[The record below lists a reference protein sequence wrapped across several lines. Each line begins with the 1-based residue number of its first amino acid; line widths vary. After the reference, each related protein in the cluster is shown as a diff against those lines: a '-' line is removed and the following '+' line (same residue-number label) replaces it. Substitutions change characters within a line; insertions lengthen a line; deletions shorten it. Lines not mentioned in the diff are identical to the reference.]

1 MSNKKIK
8 NAQKNSCNRI
18 QFKSKLEKT
27 IYQTLVEKGYSPLY
41 EPETILLWD
50 SFIPQ
55 TPFYDRETD
64 NPYKKRTEKETK
76 KSFRRLVL
84 KTDKIIGI
92 RYTPDFYFKYKD
104 LDVWIESKGFENDI
118 FYIKKKLFRKYLDNK
133 LEKEG
138 IKSIFFE
145 VYTKNQLLQALDII
159 KEYTTNEE

>member
-64 NPYKKRTEKETK
+64 NQYKKRTEKETK

-84 KTDKIIGI
+84 KTDKIICI
-92 RYTPDFYFKYKD
+92 
-104 LDVWIESKGFENDI
+104 
-118 FYIKKKLFRKYLDNK
+118 
-133 LEKEG
+133 
-138 IKSIFFE
+138 
-145 VYTKNQLLQALDII
+145 
-159 KEYTTNEE
+159 NED

>member
-1 MSNKKIK
+1 MSTNNYPDILALLKD
-8 NAQKNSCNRI
+8 
-18 QFKSKLEKT
+18 
-27 IYQTLVEKGYSPLY
+27 
-41 EPETILLWD
+41 ETIANSIDKAEIYRKLLNIATYYNGLYPIERNSLLD
-50 SFIPQ
+50 KQQYYII
-55 TPFYDRETD
+55 T
-64 NPYKKRTEKETK
+64 KEGAST
-76 KSFRRLVL
+76 LC
-84 KTDKIIGI
+84 
-92 RYTPDFYFKYKD
+92 FKYKD

>member
-64 NPYKKRTEKETK
+64 NQYKKRTEKETK

-104 LDVWIESKGFENDI
+104 LDVYIEAKGIENDV
-118 FYIKKKLFRKYLDNK
+118 FYIKKKLFRYFLDQK
-133 LEKEG
+133 LNSTG
-138 IKSIFFE
+138 QHSIFFE
-145 VYTKNQLLQALDII
+145 IYTKKQLLQAIEII
-159 KEYTTNEE
+159 KGYE

>member
-27 IYQTLVEKGYSPLY
+27 IYQTLAEKGYSPLY
-41 EPETILLWD
+41 EQETIILWD

-64 NPYKKRTEKETK
+64 NQYKKRTEKETK

>member
-27 IYQTLVEKGYSPLY
+27 IYQTLVEKGYSPLD
-41 EPETILLWD
+41 EPETILLSD

-64 NPYKKRTEKETK
+64 NQYKKRTEKETK

>member
-41 EPETILLWD
+41 EPETILRWD

-64 NPYKKRTEKETK
+64 NQYKKRTEKETK

>member
-27 IYQTLVEKGYSPLY
+27 IYQTLVEKGYSHLY

-64 NPYKKRTEKETK
+64 NQYKKRTEKETK